1 MKIYE
6 HQAKGLF
13 QKYGIAVPRGAL
25 ASTPEEALSAAK
37 SLAVMPV
44 VLKAQIYAGGRG
56 KAGGIR
62 KAEGL
67 DDVGTF
73 AAGLL
78 GRRLRTAQTGP
89 AGQLVRGLLVEEVVP
104 VGKELYAGI
113 TIDRSARGPV
123 VLVSGEGGVEI
134 ESLAAEAPQK
144 IMREQVDPAF
154 GLRQFQ
160 ASRLF
165 FSLGLAPPVV
175 SKCAAALMALYRLF
189 IENDC
194 ADAEINPLA
203 VTEVLDVIAL
213 DGKVVLDDNALFR
226 HRDLASWRDIAQ
238 EDPLE
243 VEAGRLGLNY
253 IKLKG
258 SVGCMVNGAGLA
270 MATMDLIRLAGS
282 EPANFLDVGG
292 SATAPTIREGLRLVL
307 SDKHVKVL
315 FINIFG
321 GILRCDTLAAGV
333 KEAAAALDIGLP
345 VVVRLEGTNREMGE
359 KILASSTLNF
369 ISVGSLGEA
378 AEKIRDLLR

>member
-1 MKIYE
+1 
-6 HQAKGLF
+6 
-13 QKYGIAVPRGAL
+13 
-25 ASTPEEALSAAK
+25 
-37 SLAVMPV
+37 
-44 VLKAQIYAGGRG
+44 
-56 KAGGIR
+56 
-62 KAEGL
+62 
-67 DDVGTF
+67 
-73 AAGLL
+73 
-78 GRRLRTAQTGP
+78 
-89 AGQLVRGLLVEEVVP
+89 
-104 VGKELYAGI
+104 
-113 TIDRSARGPV
+113 
-123 VLVSGEGGVEI
+123 VSGEGGVEI
-134 ESLAAEAPQK
+134 ETLAQEAPQK

-165 FSLGLAPPVV
+165 FSLGLAPHIV
-175 SKCAAALMALYRLF
+175 SKCASALLALYRLF

-194 ADAEINPLA
+194 ASAEINPLA
-203 VTEVLDVIAL
+203 ITDVLDVIAL
-213 DGKVVLDDNALFR
+213 DGKVSIDDNALFR
-226 HRDLASWRDIAQ
+226 HPDLAAWRDIAQ

-243 VEAGRLGLNY
+243 VEAGRFGLNY

-258 SVGCMVNGAGLA
+258 NVGCMVNGAGLA
-270 MATMDLIRLAGS
+270 MATMDLVKLAGS

-292 SATAPTIREGLRLVL
+292 GATVPMIREGLRIVL
-307 SDKHVKVL
+307 SDKDVKVL

-369 ISVGSLGEA
+369 ISVGTLGEA